1 MSQTDWSQ
9 DPRLSGFPPE
19 KLAFLKEL
27 AGNISRKPK
36 SQVVADF
43 ASIQI
48 EASRKGIQ
56 FYNKETEQIVSVLSS
71 SMSPEDKRKMEMLK
85 MIANKMAAR
94 KS

>member
-1 MSQTDWSQ
+1 M
-9 DPRLSGFPPE
+9 
-19 KLAFLKEL
+19 
-27 AGNISRKPK
+27 
-36 SQVVADF
+36 
-43 ASIQI
+43 

-56 FYNKETEQIVSVLSS
+56 FSNQETEQIVSVLSS